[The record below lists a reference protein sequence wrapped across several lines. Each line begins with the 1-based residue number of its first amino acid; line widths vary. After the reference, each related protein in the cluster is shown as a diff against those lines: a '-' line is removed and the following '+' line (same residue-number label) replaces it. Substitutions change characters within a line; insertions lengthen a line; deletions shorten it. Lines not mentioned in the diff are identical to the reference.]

1 MSIVG
6 LDLKCFDRSAA
17 GIGRYVMQLVKAL
30 TKSSEHDFFGYIG
43 PRTETNQ
50 LPSNI
55 NISNGAWN
63 KIQSSFVRSIYSLPK
78 GARQTELFHSMDNS
92 GFAYK
97 LKGTYSVSTIFDTII
112 YDFPHFFTFKHRFV
126 VQQLTHFAIKNSDYI
141 ITISESAKGD
151 LLRLFPQIKSERIV
165 ATPLA
170 ADERFKPGNEKEVYN
185 WLNDKKLPEQY
196 FLSLGTNEPRK
207 NLPNLIKAF
216 RKFKQNPN
224 NAKIGLVLV
233 GGKGWLSDDLKLN
246 ELQEELIYPLG
257 FLPDEDLPLVYSGAL
272 AFIFPSFYEGFGL
285 PLVEAMSCGTPVITS
300 DNSSLRE
307 VAGKY
312 GIYLKPEKIDSIKE
326 AMEIFIE
333 ELPNRKTLVEQSL
346 IRAKEFSW
354 SKTAKKTLDV
364 YNYLLS

>member
-1 MSIVG
+1 MAYRYANTPSNRREGKVG
-6 LDLKCFDRSAA
+6 MTQVEWASHQETRRYKNTYENRYMGRVGMTRGEHNEHTRLFHRSETKHASVGDDRYTGTVRSVENSSGDGTLTLPNGYGIKCYLNGERYHGEWKTGQRC
-17 GIGRYVMQLVKAL
+17 GIGKFYYEDGSKY
-30 TKSSEHDFFGYIG
+30 EG
-43 PRTETNQ
+43 
-50 LPSNI
+50 
-55 NISNGAWN
+55 
-63 KIQSSFVRSIYSLPK
+63 
-78 GARQTELFHSMDNS
+78 
-92 GFAYK
+92 
-97 LKGTYSVSTIFDTII
+97 
-112 YDFPHFFTFKHRFV
+112 
-126 VQQLTHFAIKNSDYI
+126 
-141 ITISESAKGD
+141 
-151 LLRLFPQIKSERIV
+151 
-165 ATPLA
+165 
-170 ADERFKPGNEKEVYN
+170 N

-246 ELQEELIYPLG
+246 ELQEEQIYPLG

-307 VAGKY
+307 VAGNC
-312 GIYLKPEKIDSIKE
+312 GIYLQPEKIDSIKE

-333 ELPNRKTLVEQSL
+333 ELPNRKTLEEQSL

-354 SKTAKKTLDV
+354 AKTAEKTLDV